1 MLKQIKR
8 LLISLVILILF
19 GISTPL
25 SAKAVTIDPSSGS
38 DKLPLK
44 LCRVTEAPKPP
55 IFDRKKVHLGITP
68 TGWSNS
74 DDPSID
80 LVPPIPYQQ
89 ILSEMELAG
98 FKGSQ
103 VSAKYP
109 QDIEVLKSELELRK
123 LKISEP
129 WVGTFF
135 TIGDREGSIKIFKEQ
150 MEYMKSLGDR
160 ASKVIVV
167 AELGGAVH
175 QQPIEP
181 LNNRPILSDK
191 QWDKLTE
198 GLNEIGKEAHE
209 AGMRLVY
216 HPHVGTGVETSE
228 DIIRLMENTDR
239 KYVKLL
245 LDTGHLYYAGADP
258 LKITEKYAD
267 RIGHVHLKNIR
278 KDKLDYS
285 RNKNLS
291 FIDSIKEGVFT
302 IPGDCSGAINFEPI
316 FQKLAD
322 AQYKGWL
329 VVEAE
334 QDPNK
339 AEPLLYAQTAREY
352 LHQVTGL

>member
-1 MLKQIKR
+1 MLKQIRR
-8 LLISLVILILF
+8 LLISVVILMLF

-25 SAKAVTIDPSSGS
+25 PAKAVTIDPPSGS

-44 LCRVTEAPKPP
+44 LCRVKEAPKPP

-89 ILSEMELAG
+89 ILSEMKLTR
-98 FKGSQ
+98 FQGSQ
-103 VSAKYP
+103 VSPKYP
-109 QDIEVLKSELELRK
+109 KDIDVLRNELELRN

-129 WVGTFF
+129 WVGTKF
-135 TIGDREGSIKIFKEQ
+135 TTKDPEVSIKAFTEQ
-150 MEYMKSLGDR
+150 MNYMKDLGDR

-175 QQPIEP
+175 QLPVEP
-181 LNNRPILSDK
+181 LKNRPILSDE
-191 QWDKLTE
+191 QWDKLTA
-198 GLNEIGKEAHE
+198 GLNKIGKKAVEE
-209 AGMRLVY
+209 GMQLVY
-216 HPHVGTGVETSE
+216 HPHVGTGVETAD
-228 DIIRLMENTDR
+228 DIHRLMKNTDP
-239 KYVKLL
+239 YVNLL

-258 LKITEKYAD
+258 LEITKTYAD
-267 RIGHVHLKNIR
+267 RIKHVHLKNIR
-278 KDKLDYS
+278 QDKLEDS
-285 RNKNLS
+285 QKEGLS

-302 IPGDCSGAINFEPI
+302 VPGDCNGVIEFEPI
-316 FQKLAD
+316 FQALAD

-339 AEPLLYAQTAREY
+339 AEPLLYAQTARKY
-352 LHQVTGL
+352 LHHVTGL